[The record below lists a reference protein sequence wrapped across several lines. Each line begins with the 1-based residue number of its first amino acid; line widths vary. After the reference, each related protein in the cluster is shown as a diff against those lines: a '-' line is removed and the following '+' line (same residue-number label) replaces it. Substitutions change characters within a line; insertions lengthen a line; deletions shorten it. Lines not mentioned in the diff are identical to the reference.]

1 MNVKWNKQTFQV
13 DLNTDEEPRL
23 FKAQLYAITAI
34 AIERQKVLFKGKQIQ
49 DDTWG
54 DLVFKKGVTLLLM
67 GSHDDIP
74 KAPESKTVFVE
85 DLNENKL
92 TELLNLPAGLEN
104 LGNTCYINATVQCL
118 KTVPE
123 FCNKIRQ
130 CEISDLD
137 DTSLLAQA
145 LKFVYDN
152 METRAVVEPTFL
164 VSTILKAIPRFAE
177 NQHNGVFQQ
186 QDANEFWTEL
196 LRLLRNKMKPI
207 ENPIQ
212 DENSPK
218 YESFIDQYFGGT
230 IESTLKCTETEE
242 EEPTTSKENFLQLS
256 CFINA
261 DVKYLLSGLR
271 AKLEEQLTKH
281 SPKLERN
288 ATYQKSSKLARL
300 PAYLFVQMVRYVYKE
315 RESIN
320 AKILKDIKFS
330 MSLDVFELCTPEL
343 QRQLLA
349 MRSKFKEYE
358 DRLCELKVNQGDQQ
372 KKAGAANEAQKE
384 EDNKYVYPN
393 YFKDDLGSN
402 NSGFYELQAV
412 LTHKGRSSSSGH
424 YVAWI
429 KRKKGELWRPVG
441 HSGDRYRVPNIISNL
456 SLFASADTWYQCD
469 DDVVSP
475 VTEEEILKLSGG
487 GDWHT
492 AYVLVY
498 GSRSLAVDKNEDG
511 TPSL

>member
-1 MNVKWNKQTFQV
+1 MNVKWNKQTFNV
-13 DLNTDEEPRL
+13 DLNSDEEPRL
-23 FKAQLYAITAI
+23 FKAQLYAITSV

-54 DLVFKKGVTLLLM
+54 SLALKDGVTLLLM
-67 GSHDDIP
+67 GSQDDIP
-74 KAPESKTVFVE
+74 KAPENKTVFVE

-92 TELLNLPAGLEN
+92 NELLNLPAGLEN
-104 LGNTCYINATVQCL
+104 LGNTCYINATIQCL

-123 FCNKIRQ
+123 FCKKIRQ
-130 CEISDLD
+130 CEIDDLGD
-137 DTSLLAQA
+137 NSLLAQA
-145 LKFVYDN
+145 LKNVYDS
-152 METRAVVEPTFL
+152 MEMRAVVEPAFL
-164 VSTILKAIPRFAE
+164 VGTILKAIPRFAE

-196 LRLLRNKMKPI
+196 LRLLRNKLKPI

-230 IESTLKCTETEE
+230 FEATLKCTETEE
-242 EEPTTSKENFLQLS
+242 EEPTTSRESFLQLS

-281 SPKLERN
+281 SPKLDRN
-288 ATYQKSSKLARL
+288 ATYQKSSKIARL
-300 PAYLFVQMVRYVYKE
+300 PAYLSVQMVRYVYKE
-315 RESIN
+315 KESIN

-330 MSLDVFELCTPEL
+330 MSLDVYELCTPEL
-343 QRQLLA
+343 QQKLLA

-358 DRLCELKVNQGDQQ
+358 DRLCEAKVNQGDQQ
-372 KKAGAANEAQKE
+372 KKPGATSETEKSE
-384 EDNKYVYPN
+384 EENKYVYPS

-402 NSGFYELQAV
+402 NSGYYDLQAV

-429 KRKKGELWRPVG
+429 KRNKSK
-441 HSGDRYRVPNIISNL
+441 
-456 SLFASADTWYQCD
+456 C
-469 DDVVSP
+469 
-475 VTEEEILKLSGG
+475 
-487 GDWHT
+487 
-492 AYVLVY
+492 
-498 GSRSLAVDKNEDG
+498 
-511 TPSL
+511 